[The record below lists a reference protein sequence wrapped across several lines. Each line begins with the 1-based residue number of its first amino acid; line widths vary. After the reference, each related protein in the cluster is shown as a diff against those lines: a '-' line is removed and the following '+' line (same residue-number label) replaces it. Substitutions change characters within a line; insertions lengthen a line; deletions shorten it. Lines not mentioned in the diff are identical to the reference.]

1 MVRRYSREAL
11 RGLQDPRRRARTLDF
26 FENGAHR
33 ARLKAARAR
42 EKARE
47 ERLLAKRREAGPE
60 GSIPYLVES
69 VRQGKAELRHLAS
82 RLQKVLE
89 TGRRDSRFGG
99 PKDLEIKLRE
109 RSVEL
114 GRDTKALAEAR
125 KARRREKDR
134 LYRQRYEAAH
144 PERLNR
150 FARLSR
156 DSRSIPEGEDKEI

>member
-1 MVRRYSREAL
+1 MRRYSREAL

-47 ERLLAKRREAGPE
+47 ERLLAKRREVGPE
-60 GSIPYLVES
+60 GSMPYLMES
-69 VRQGKAELRHLAS
+69 VRQGKAELRRLAS

-89 TGRRDSRFGG
+89 TGRRDPRFGG
-99 PKDLEIKLRE
+99 PKELEIKLRE
-109 RSVEL
+109 KSIEL

-125 KARRREKDR
+125 TARLREKYR
-134 LYRQRYEAAH
+134 LYRRRYEAKH
-144 PERLNR
+144 PERSNR
-150 FARLSR
+150 FAAFAR
-156 DSRSIPEGEDKEI
+156 DSGSIPEGEDKEI